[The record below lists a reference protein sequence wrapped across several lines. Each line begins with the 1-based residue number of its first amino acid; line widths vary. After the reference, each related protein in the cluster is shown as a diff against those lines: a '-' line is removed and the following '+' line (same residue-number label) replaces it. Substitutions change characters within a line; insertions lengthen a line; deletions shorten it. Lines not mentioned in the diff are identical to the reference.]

1 MFYQDKTR
9 GVNKLITPIYILLSL
24 LTLVFIYLFLSE
36 KYNLNILVELLFL
49 MLVANAVASFAL

>member
-1 MFYQDKTR
+1 MFYQDKTW